1 MRYVCQDR
9 GSERCPCILMEAGQ
23 CYTCN
28 MSRKGICD
36 CSVTWQGVCPYTE
49 YMQRNRNC
57 IYPLEHR
64 IFRVRERKNYSEELA
79 VVKIHV
85 PRGFALK
92 CRKAGAFVIAGE
104 DGWTV
109 PLSVMECVSAA
120 EESTIAVAVN
130 ITGPKT
136 MRLMKRCSAGSLWQ
150 LRGPYFSGIV
160 NGEIYG
166 PEKLS
171 VIVAKGIAS
180 IPLINIRSQ
189 IGNNMAAFYLD
200 SRKLPEKFV
209 FDFFGGMD
217 FEKVSLQNDVE
228 AVGRKIRKDYEY
240 CLNCSTERPNL
251 MFMTSPDFVQRISE
265 EAQIPMRQI
274 IFPNHA
280 NMCCGEGICGACS
293 HTDNDGTTVR
303 ACKCS
308 VI

>member
-1 MRYVCQDR
+1 MEIIVFLIASYILDKTDIKEENVFLLIVPMFCIIMSLVIPL
-9 GSERCPCILMEAGQ
+9 GSGHDETLQFYR
-23 CYTCN
+23 
-28 MSRKGICD
+28 
-36 CSVTWQGVCPYTE
+36 E
-49 YMQRNRNC
+49 Y
-57 IYPLEHR
+57 
-64 IFRVRERKNYSEELA
+64 
-79 VVKIHV
+79 
-85 PRGFALK
+85 
-92 CRKAGAFVIAGE
+92 
-104 DGWTV
+104 
-109 PLSVMECVSAA
+109 
-120 EESTIAVAVN
+120 
-130 ITGPKT
+130 
-136 MRLMKRCSAGSLWQ
+136 
-150 LRGPYFSGIV
+150 GIV

-240 CLNCSTERPNL
+240 CLNCSTERPNM
-251 MFMTSPDFVQRISE
+251 MFMTSPYFVQRISE

-303 ACKCS
+303 ACK
-308 VI
+308 